1 LNAAARLRKE
11 LLDGFRNGSGAA
23 ARFFF
28 APGRANL
35 LGAHLDYNGGIVL
48 PVALSKGTYA
58 AFSLRS
64 DRLLRLHSAQFPGK
78 EVRIPLEDLHP
89 GRTKG
94 WSAYVEGVLFAVQK
108 KWGPLPGVEARFC
121 SDLPIAKG
129 LSSSASV
136 ESVSVLALTRLMGI
150 EATPDEMIGLAH
162 WAENEYAGVRCGIL
176 DQAAILLARKDSV
189 LLLDCLEQTREHLP
203 LDSGRVAVAVMDTGV
218 RRELAQSAFNQR
230 VAECTLALARLQ
242 ARIPGLTCLRE
253 VSREDFEHHQDELAP
268 VLQRRVLH
276 VLGEMERTRQGAEA
290 LRGEDLAAFGAAV
303 SASHESL
310 RDLYEVS
317 TPELDAL
324 WEAARGAE
332 GCYGARLT
340 GAGFGGCVV
349 ALVHP
354 GAQDSFRNEVPAA
367 FRRATG
373 RETEVLFFQPGGG
386 PRELE

>member
-1 LNAAARLRKE
+1 M
-11 LLDGFRNGSGAA
+11 DGFRDGSGAPP
-23 ARFFF
+23 RLFF

-48 PVALSKGTYA
+48 PVALSKGTYG

-64 DRLLRLHSAQFPGK
+64 DGLIRLHSAQFPTEG
-78 EVRIPLEDLHP
+78 VQMALEDLRP
-89 GRTKG
+89 GRTAG
-94 WSAYVEGVLFAVQK
+94 WSAHVEGVLYAIQR
-108 KWGPLPGVEARFC
+108 KWGPLPGFDVSFC
-121 SDLPIAKG
+121 ADLPIAKG

-136 ESVSVLALTRLMGI
+136 ESVSVLGLTRLMGI
-150 EATPDEMIGLAH
+150 EITPDEMIGLAH

-176 DQAAILLARKDSV
+176 DQAAILLAREDSV

-203 LDSGRVAVAVMDTGV
+203 LDSGQVVVAVMDTGV
-218 RRELAQSAFNQR
+218 RRELARSAFNQR
-230 VAECTLALARLQ
+230 VAECTRALARLQ
-242 ARIPGLTCLRE
+242 ARIPGLTCLRQ
-253 VSREDFEHHQDELAP
+253 VQREDFERFRDELAP

-276 VLGEMERTRQGAEA
+276 VLGEMERVRQGAEA
-290 LRGEDLAAFGAAV
+290 LRRGDLAVFGGAV

-324 WEAARGAE
+324 WEAACRTG

-354 GAQDSFRNEVPAA
+354 AAQETFRNEVPAA
-367 FRRATG
+367 YHRATG
-373 RETEVLFFQPGGG
+373 RDTEVLFFQPGGG
-386 PRELE
+386 PRELVCA